1 MKKKKKKAA
10 KEKFSLNLMWRQR
23 YLLLMSVPFV
33 IWLIIFKYVPLWG
46 WTMAF
51 QEVKPGTFALPV
63 WEREFVGLDNFVKA
77 FTDRLFPQTMIN
89 TIGISIL
96 GIAIGTLSS
105 ILFALVLNELCFTK
119 FKKFTQ
125 TVSYL
130 PHFVSWVII
139 ASIAKML
146 FNDGGAFDTMLGT
159 KLHLMSTIGLTLS
172 AADWHWMITLGNP
185 SGYIAEGVPDN
196 GQWLIDDKYNATYK
210 FTSDK
215 IREYFKWLNKM
226 YNEGILDPE
235 FATQTHDD
243 YIAKISSGRVV
254 ALFDTLWDYQDGEK
268 ILKQDGKLGK
278 TYCGLPLAMDKGTK
292 VPTLMYQGLPTGQ
305 GVGITTACENPEAA
319 IKFLDYIC
327 SDEGQV
333 LVNWGIEGTNYKID
347 ENGKRYREQEEIDAY
362 KNDKNYSKTTGVM
375 FHQYPFPRY
384 GTGVEDS
391 TGSTYTTI
399 SKESVIAEYNEEQK
413 AACKAWGVET
423 LLDVFPQPDEF
434 ETPDFSPVWA
444 MSKPVEFDEIGNKL
458 DEIAQPALI
467 SCIMEKESGFDKAYD
482 KMISDLEGSGM
493 KDAEKMLTEMIKDKV
508 AVSK

>member
-159 KLHLMSTIGLTLS
+159 KLHLMSTNSPAFWFVVCLVDVWKEMGWNAIIYLS
-172 AADWHWMITLGNP
+172 AMAG
-185 SGYIAEGVPDN
+185 
-196 GQWLIDDKYNATYK
+196 ID
-210 FTSDK
+210 
-215 IREYFKWLNKM
+215 
-226 YNEGILDPE
+226 
-235 FATQTHDD
+235 
-243 YIAKISSGRVV
+243 
-254 ALFDTLWDYQDGEK
+254 
-268 ILKQDGKLGK
+268 
-278 TYCGLPLAMDKGTK
+278 
-292 VPTLMYQGLPTGQ
+292 QGLY
-305 GVGITTACENPEAA
+305 EAA
-319 IKFLDYIC
+319 KVDGANRFQRIWHVTLPSIKPTIV
-327 SDEGQV
+327 V
-333 LVNWGIEGTNYKID
+333 LLIMSIGSALNVGMERQMLLSNSIVQDHAMVLSWFAYVRGIGSNNYGLGTAI
-347 ENGKRYREQEEIDAY
+347 
-362 KNDKNYSKTTGVM
+362 GV
-375 FHQYPFPRY
+375 FQSVV
-384 GTGVEDS
+384 GV
-391 TGSTYTTI
+391 
-399 SKESVIAEYNEEQK
+399 
-413 AACKAWGVET
+413 T
-423 LLDVFPQPDEF
+423 LLFL
-434 ETPDFSPVWA
+434 A
-444 MSKPVEFDEIGNKL
+444 N
-458 DEIAQPALI
+458 
-467 SCIMEKESGFDKAYD
+467 
-482 KMISDLEGSGM
+482 
-493 KDAEKMLTEMIKDKV
+493 KV
-508 AVSK
+508 AGLIGEDKLV